1 MDKENDLDL
10 IIDYINDDLSFEQK
24 IKFEERL
31 NHELDLVDSL
41 KIQKEIHRAFVKM
54 NTREQV
60 ISIHENAKIL
70 DQAEQNK
77 GIGFSK
83 NFQENSSNVSYD
95 KVNKAKADYSILRKI
110 AAVFTSIIF
119 IGGLWTWFNNNS
131 GSTKPISSNI
141 APIEKDST
149 YNPPSDKQTIEEND
163 SIQNMNEESYLK
175 RIDVAQINPDV
186 SYGFAQKNEKSKK
199 IFSKRIWNS
208 TNGLNSM
215 YRLNVDTFLLY
226 VNTNFQSE
234 EFLFEIQHD
243 EESQSTLDNGFYLMF
258 DNAFYQLNN
267 NNKINKLKIIENKT
281 QLSEL
286 NKLIKRK

>member
-41 KIQKEIHRAFVKM
+41 KIQKEIHQAFVKM
-54 NTREQV
+54 HSKEQV
-60 ISIHENAKIL
+60 KSIHENAKLL
-70 DQAEQNK
+70 DWAEQNK

-83 NFQENSSNVSYD
+83 NFQENYSNVSYG
-95 KVNKAKADYSILRKI
+95 KVKKAKADYSILRKI

-119 IGGLWTWFNNNS
+119 IGGLWTWFNKNS
-131 GSTKPISSNI
+131 GSTKPISSYI

-149 YNPPSDKQTIEEND
+149 YNSPSDKQNIEEND
-163 SIQNMNEESYLK
+163 SIRKMNEESYLK

-186 SYGFAQKNEKSKK
+186 SYGFAQKNETSKK

-208 TNGLNSM
+208 THGLNYM

-267 NNKINKLKIIENKT
+267 NNKLNKLKIIENKT